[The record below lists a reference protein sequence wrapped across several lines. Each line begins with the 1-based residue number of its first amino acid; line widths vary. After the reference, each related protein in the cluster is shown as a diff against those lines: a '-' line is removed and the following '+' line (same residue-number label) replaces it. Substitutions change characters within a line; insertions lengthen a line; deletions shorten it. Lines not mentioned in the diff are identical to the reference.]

1 MSPSNSSAESTE
13 GPSQLTANLPPV
25 QLKYVPLPTPLPA
38 LDKPISLAASAG
50 MRPPCRRC
58 LLDASP
64 GEELH
69 LIAYDP
75 FPVDSATPY
84 RGTGPIF
91 IHAYDCGLFD
101 GDALPDR
108 QLRRQMSIRAYDE
121 RHMMVAAETIEG
133 GESSQLERVAG
144 GMLADEKASYINVHN
159 AKAGCF
165 AVRIERA

>member
-1 MSPSNSSAESTE
+1 MSAFNNIPESTE
-13 GPSQLTANLPPV
+13 APNQLIINLLPV
-25 QLKYVPLPTPLPA
+25 PLKYIPLPA
-38 LDKPISLAASAG
+38 PLPSLDTPITIVASDG

-75 FPVDSATPY
+75 FPVDSVTPY

-101 GDALPDR
+101 GDVLPER
-108 QLRRQMSIRAYDE
+108 QLRRQMSIRAYDQS
-121 RHMMVAAETIEG
+121 HMLMAAETVDGTE
-133 GESSQLERVAG
+133 LEKVAG
-144 GMLADEKASYINVHN
+144 GMLADEKARYVNVHN
-159 AKAGCF
+159 AKPGCF